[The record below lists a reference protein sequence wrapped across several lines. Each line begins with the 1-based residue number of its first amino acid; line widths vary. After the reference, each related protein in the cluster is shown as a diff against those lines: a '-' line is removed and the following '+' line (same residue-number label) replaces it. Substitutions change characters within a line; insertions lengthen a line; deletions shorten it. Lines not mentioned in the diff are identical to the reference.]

1 MNLAQH
7 LRCGVL
13 ELSNDKVIKT
23 VEMHTGGGP
32 VRIVVSGFPNIIGDT
47 LLDKRHYLLNHLNQA
62 RKMLLYEPRGH
73 DAMYAVFLV
82 KPDMSEADIAVLFSY
97 GECELMSIHVFCIV

>member
-1 MNLAQH
+1 M
-7 LRCGVL
+7 L
-13 ELSNDKVIKT
+13 EQKGDMLIKT

-47 LLDKRHYLLNHLNQA
+47 LLDKRQYLLNHLDQP
-62 RKMLLYEPRGH
+62 RRMLLFEPRGH

-82 KPDMSEADIAVLFSY
+82 KPDLPEADIAVLFSY
-97 GECELMSIHVFCIV
+97 AECKYSIMHTLDI